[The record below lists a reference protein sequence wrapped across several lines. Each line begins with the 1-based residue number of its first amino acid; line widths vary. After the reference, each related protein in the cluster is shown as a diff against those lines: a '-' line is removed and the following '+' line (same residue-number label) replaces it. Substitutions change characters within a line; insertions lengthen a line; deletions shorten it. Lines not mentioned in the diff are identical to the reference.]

1 MTHLQNFKFLIP
13 LFAFILTGWTID
25 APKATEDD
33 ESIYDVMLEIDELE
47 TFTQIT
53 TDSEMHRYLHH
64 DGPYTV
70 LAPTDVA
77 LDGLPADELAEYI
90 QDNVAQREFM
100 ERHMFQGEHTAE
112 DIAHVLEDG
121 EVVEEH
127 HLENGILLIIDTV
140 VQEIEEEDEEGQ

>member
-1 MTHLQNFKFLIP
+1 MTHFQNFKLLIP
-13 LFAFILTGWTID
+13 VFAFVLMGWAIE
-25 APKATEDD
+25 APKAAED
-33 ESIYDVMLEIDELE
+33 EETIYDAMLEIEELE

-53 TDSEMHRYLHH
+53 TDSEMHRHLHH
-64 DGPYTV
+64 DGPFTV
-70 LAPTDVA
+70 LAPTDEA
-77 LDGLPADELAEYI
+77 LDGLPADELADYLQE
-90 QDNVAQREFM
+90 NVAQRELM